1 MTPLQFVSP
10 READSAEMYWMRKF
24 GVASLLNTIKLKD
37 ARQKPWQ
44 WILRRSAWKPLSKE
58 TTVKCVKQQVHQLLH
73 SRRHNL
79 PLSEYLHLLT
89 VARTV
94 LPPTDFRNFFRKA
107 EPKLLQRFKLQLP
120 YSLPMKIPLLTRE
133 GKAAVHEICN
143 TVIPALTVPDPLRVY
158 LQSAVS
164 IVSQK
169 TSTVGQLL
177 CNQQYQ
183 CGTADVIAMAGA
195 ECHCSQRD
203 PSLPRSRGHVYI
215 RDSTV
220 QYPGLTDVIPDMSVW
235 HQNMKNASLPDW
247 RNTSSSIFAGLYNA
261 VKPLTSFDIP
271 GSVLSKF
278 AGTLTDSCV
287 DQLVDRSRNADHGVQ
302 KKPLKHAARAL
313 KKHGFR
319 AGVYDKANHCP
330 WIACNALA
338 VSLWVECF
346 LSDPRKN
353 EVFRASTQLAAQF
366 VLYTHLMHSAAHA
379 FTTHIKQRTLQW
391 KTNPMY
397 RSDTAQRLT
406 ELRKKYSD
414 MSRDF
419 RSLWDKCLNPQR
431 PLLSLSPSSF
441 AEKYQ
446 KFDTPADVPSP
457 TEAKHLPVPGC
468 YDLQKFKSE
477 VYHDQFKLREVV
489 THAKHPFRGANKRM
503 GRVVSVVWSQAA
515 TALRSMEIISMND
528 VLPWVRTIK
537 GKPQGY
543 WLELDLKEMFMSIP
557 RDAIATALE
566 YCLEAIASKGHR
578 RNGLL
583 FSISK
588 DGNRKR
594 DCVGFKSRE
603 FYDVYTVHDVLHY
616 VSFSLLVD
624 CMFVGASS
632 VFHQLTG
639 VPQGGSLSAQL
650 ASIYCMWREARRPSP
665 YCKALPSLR
674 YRDNF
679 LFLITPEWII
689 RVFSK
694 TRAFRRFVHLKK
706 RGVSMSQFAREC
718 LGEVQADPLKFQDM
732 VTEKLICHLSAI
744 YGLGVQFE
752 QAGLTVHF
760 LTSRLTTEDHDWATI
775 AWKSSIHNA
784 GCKSPPPLSSWLDP
798 WAPNTPRMLMSAV
811 PNAVKQ
817 SQHFRLNKH
826 AVLSNLSDLVRSLN
840 VKQYPVSWWKNP
852 IVCCSEK

>member
-24 GVASLLNTIKLKD
+24 GVASLLNTIKPKD

-133 GKAAVHEICN
+133 GKAAVHEVYN

-215 RDSTV
+215 PDFTV

-247 RNTSSSIFAGLYNA
+247 RTTSSSIFAGLYNA

-278 AGTLTDSCV
+278 AGTLTDTCV
-287 DQLVDRSRNADHGVQ
+287 DQLVDRSRNADHRVQ
-302 KKPLKHAARAL
+302 EKPLKHAARAL

-319 AGVYDKANHCP
+319 AGVHDKANHCP

-379 FTTHIKQRTLQW
+379 FTTHSKQRTLQW
-391 KTNPMY
+391 KTNPLY

-406 ELRKKYSD
+406 ELREKYSD

-457 TEAKHLPVPGC
+457 TEAKHFPVPGC

-515 TALRSMEIISMND
+515 TALRSMGIISMND
-528 VLPWVRTIK
+528 VLPWVAVRWVQWFLDPIRIQART
-537 GKPQGY
+537 
-543 WLELDLKEMFMSIP
+543 
-557 RDAIATALE
+557 ATGVALE
-566 YCLEAIASKGHR
+566 EERKDKKKVPLKIEQTAAAEWVKSEGWDTMCDHLEGEGLLQHVVDMGGVQVFWTDAFRQWGKSLLATSDVVWKSGPLQLPDMKILRTELKKMGEAHKACEMNVTLWAHLWIDHLLGWARRWGHIAIFAAFKGGGRHKALKCEISKRSFRGGSKGGR
-578 RNGLL
+578 VSRLRGARVRV
-583 FSISK
+583 K
-588 DGNRKR
+588 GGKGDRTRK
-594 DCVGFKSRE
+594 G
-603 FYDVYTVHDVLHY
+603 
-616 VSFSLLVD
+616 
-624 CMFVGASS
+624 
-632 VFHQLTG
+632 
-639 VPQGGSLSAQL
+639 
-650 ASIYCMWREARRPSP
+650 W
-665 YCKALPSLR
+665 
-674 YRDNF
+674 
-679 LFLITPEWII
+679 
-689 RVFSK
+689 
-694 TRAFRRFVHLKK
+694 
-706 RGVSMSQFAREC
+706 
-718 LGEVQADPLKFQDM
+718 GEVIRSDNL
-732 VTEKLICHLSAI
+732 HW
-744 YGLGVQFE
+744 
-752 QAGLTVHF
+752 
-760 LTSRLTTEDHDWATI
+760 RLYNKKCSVWE
-775 AWKSSIHNA
+775 
-784 GCKSPPPLSSWLDP
+784 SSW
-798 WAPNTPRMLMSAV
+798 T
-811 PNAVKQ
+811 KQ
-817 SQHFRLNKH
+817 RGYIENKGVFVQ
-826 AVLSNLSDLVRSLN
+826 AE
-840 VKQYPVSWWKNP
+840 QGM
-852 IVCCSEK
+852 